1 MATQSKVIMTIDRF
15 GNMVAQQIPED
26 LEERLSCAMREAG
39 RPGHQD
45 DDDCPVCR
53 LMREAGTRAQDPSA
67 PAPRSRAERRL
78 RARLDRRARRKRHA
92 S

>member
-15 GNMVAQQIPED
+15 GNMVAQQVPED
-26 LEERLSCAMREAG
+26 LAERLSAAMREAG

-45 DDDCPVCR
+45 DDDRPVCR
-53 LMREAGTRAQDPSA
+53 LIREAGTRAQDPPA
-67 PAPRSRAERRL
+67 PAPRNRAERRL
-78 RARLDRRARRKRHA
+78 LRRLGLRARRGQRA